1 MTLKDK
7 RIAALGGTSGIG
19 LAVAQAALEEGAS
32 VVVAS
37 RKQADVDSAQAK
49 LALQSPSRIA
59 AQVVDVTSE
68 ENLVSITLYNGML
81 YGALW
86 EFQPLGTG
94 TAILVATTATAL
106 ILRLPAARF
115 LECII
120 QTWRQTRATLL
131 TVMSMVG
138 LAYLMN
144 YSGLNYTIGKGV
156 ASLGSLFVVLA
167 PFLGW
172 LAVALSGTDAAG
184 NALFG
189 NLQVIAA
196 RQLSLDPVLFAAT
209 NSSGGVLG
217 KMISAQ
223 NIATGCSVTEL
234 CANEGA
240 VFTRTVPH
248 SIALTAM
255 LGALVAAQQF
265 LVPWIIPH

>member
-167 PFLGW
+167 PSSAGLRSRYRAPMRPVTHSWVTYKSSPQGNS
-172 LAVALSGTDAAG
+172 ALTPC
-184 NALFG
+184 
-189 NLQVIAA
+189 
-196 RQLSLDPVLFAAT
+196 SLLRRTRREA
-209 NSSGGVLG
+209 SSG
-217 KMISAQ
+217 
-223 NIATGCSVTEL
+223 
-234 CANEGA
+234 
-240 VFTRTVPH
+240 R
-248 SIALTAM
+248 
-255 LGALVAAQQF
+255 
-265 LVPWIIPH
+265 